1 MVGKGKELIMGSREG
16 KRVSLSHRY
25 LASWPINGH
34 PWQKRT
40 VFHHPL
46 HNSLLPVPPLPHCQV
61 PRLKH
66 GHHLE
71 FLAFPHSLHELC
83 QHVLLIHT
91 KKPQMGPSFCISTRW
106 LPRITITLEPCY
118 LSPFCWNCSL
128 TGLSISLFTVAKG
141 KHKRPWE
148 LLNYL
153 PVWQSIGGSGQLL
166 QGVSYPACFHSDRR
180 RPVSRENTH
189 LGC

>member
-46 HNSLLPVPPLPHCQV
+46 HNNLLPVPPLPHCQV
-61 PRLKH
+61 PRLKY

-141 KHKRPWE
+141 KHKRPWGVIK
-148 LLNYL
+148 L
-153 PVWQSIGGSGQLL
+153 PSGMAEYRR
-166 QGVSYPACFHSDRR
+166 VRPASPR
-180 RPVSRENTH
+180 
-189 LGC
+189 G